1 MFFAWNNSKRR
12 QETEAPLQRKQN
24 NHIEKLPRR
33 RGDRV
38 SLALTAND
46 IMMMSEVEAKCNEQM
61 CERKRGKNGLIL
73 IENF

>member
-1 MFFAWNNSKRR
+1 MFFTWNNSKRR
-12 QETEAPLQRKQN
+12 QEAEAPLQRKKN
-24 NHIEKLPRR
+24 NHIEKLPRH

-46 IMMMSEVEAKCNEQM
+46 IMMMTEVKAKWNEQM
-61 CERKRGKNGLIL
+61 CERKRGKRGLIL